1 MAVASWLAEADA
13 INFPARAPGVPAWPD
28 SLHLSV
34 QIRANPCHP
43 WLQVKIAEIL
53 KAEAHL
59 YLPRLFQRRGRHPP
73 SRTCSYRDA

>member
-34 QIRANPCHP
+34 QIRA
-43 WLQVKIAEIL
+43 I
-53 KAEAHL
+53 
-59 YLPRLFQRRGRHPP
+59 RGSKLIESHASIP
-73 SRTCSYRDA
+73 TWHF